1 MSKVKCELCEGRDE
15 VTNFLN
21 ELKSK
26 GHNLSNTLL
35 SITQD
40 RMYYTIFY
48 IDIFDTDK

>member
-1 MSKVKCELCEGRDE
+1 MSKVKCQLCDGRDE

-21 ELKSK
+21 ELESK
-26 GHNLSNTLL
+26 GHNLSTNLL

-48 IDIFDTDK
+48 IDIFDGDK

>member
-1 MSKVKCELCEGRDE
+1 MSRVKCKVCDGELEA
-15 VTNFLN
+15 TIFLN

-26 GHNLSNTLL
+26 GHNLSKTLL

-48 IDIFDTDK
+48 IDIFDGDK

>member
-1 MSKVKCELCEGRDE
+1 MSKVKCELCDGRAE
-15 VTNFLN
+15 AINFLN

-48 IDIFDTDK
+48 IDIFDKDK